1 MNATTDVV
9 LSKKYQ
15 KKSAIQHI
23 LDAPDTY
30 VGSIEKIESNQHILN
45 DIGDRIFEKN
55 IEYIPGL
62 FKLFD
67 EGIVNCRDHFVRML
81 QAISSGQQNCL
92 PVSNIEI
99 TISEDGTITMLN
111 DGNGIDV
118 AEHPEHKTWI
128 PQMIFGELR
137 TSTNYDKEEK
147 KIVGGKNGFGFK
159 LVLIWST
166 YGSVETIDHVR
177 GLKYVQ
183 EFTDN
188 LSNIGKPSITK

>member
-1 MNATTDVV
+1 MSATDVN

-30 VGSIEKIESNQHILN
+30 VGSIEKVESHQHILN
-45 DIGDRIFEKN
+45 DSGDKIIEKN

-67 EGIVNCRDHFVRML
+67 EGIVNCRDHAIRML
-81 QAISSGQQNCL
+81 QAISKGQPNCI
-92 PVSNIEI
+92 PVTNIEV
-99 TISEDGTITMLN
+99 TIADDGTITMLN

-147 KIVGGKNGFGFK
+147 KIVGGKNGFGF
-159 LVLIWST
+159 
-166 YGSVETIDHVR
+166 
-177 GLKYVQ
+177 
-183 EFTDN
+183 
-188 LSNIGKPSITK
+188 

>member
-1 MNATTDVV
+1 MSSTKEDIT

-30 VGSIEKIESNQHILN
+30 VGSIEKVESLQHILN
-45 DIGDRIFEKN
+45 EAGDKIIEKN

-67 EGIVNCRDHFVRML
+67 EGIVNCRDHVVRML
-81 QAISSGQQNCL
+81 QAISVGQPNCI

-99 TISEDGTITMLN
+99 TISEDGTITMMN

-128 PQMIFGELR
+128 PQMIFGQLL
-137 TSTNYDKEEK
+137 TSSNYNDEEARYTS
-147 KIVGGKNGFGFK
+147 GRNGM
-159 LVLIWST
+159 
-166 YGSVETIDHVR
+166 
-177 GLKYVQ
+177 
-183 EFTDN
+183 
-188 LSNIGKPSITK
+188 